1 MRDIN
6 WEVIMKNCHKIL
18 IIAFTF
24 FVVLFSACKSTPE
37 TKPDV
42 KPVPEKITEKEK
54 PQSAEDLEKTK
65 LLAEIDAIKNGRLK
79 DAKEK
84 AVSLEADT
92 VYPDKF
98 AEAEETEAA
107 AEDNISAENLKEALA
122 KYNEAADRY
131 EILSNLMQA
140 SSLRK
145 EIEEFGFARFA
156 PDEYVEAE
164 RLSLNT
170 LEHYELDY
178 KMAKET
184 SEDAVKLYEKTANKG
199 YFEFAKTAKA
209 VAKESKA
216 DCDSIKVARSR
227 TEDYNNAVRMFNA
240 GKAKAEESDFR
251 AAFHSYNNSAEM
263 FRTLYTAVS
272 AKRAEAEAAM
282 QEAARKQQES
292 SNLALEADKE
302 APLTEAGEGFS
313 EEEIQL
319 EDKSSIQT
327 NEAVEDIESDEE
339 EPAAEMPDNSA
350 PNALTNG
357 TEETT
362 DEKTNDGQTV
372 EGGNQ

>member
-1 MRDIN
+1 
-6 WEVIMKNCHKIL
+6 MKNYHKIL

-24 FVVLFSACKSTPE
+24 FVVLFSACTSKPE

-42 KPVPEKITEKEK
+42 KPEPEKVEEEKK
-54 PQSAEDLEKTK
+54 PEPAEDLEKAG
-65 LLAEIDAIKNGRLK
+65 LSAEIDALKNGRLK
-79 DAKEK
+79 EAKER

-98 AEAEETEAA
+98 AEAGKIENA
-107 AEDNISAENLKEALA
+107 AEAEVTTENLKEALA

-140 SSLRK
+140 SSLRN

-184 SEDAVKLYEKTANKG
+184 AEDAIKLYEKTANKG
-199 YFEFAKTAKA
+199 YFEFTKTAKA

-227 TEDYNNAVRMFNA
+227 TEDYNNAVRMFNT
-240 GKAKAEESDFR
+240 GKTKAEESDFR
-251 AAFHSYNNSAEM
+251 AAFHSYNKSAEM
-263 FRTLYTAVS
+263 FRTLYSDVS

-313 EEEIQL
+313 EDEIQL
-319 EDKSSIQT
+319 EDKSSIQN
-327 NEAVEDIESDEE
+327 NEVVEDIESDE
-339 EPAAEMPDNSA
+339 AERSA
-350 PNALTNG
+350 ESSDHTTPNPV
-357 TEETT
+357 T
-362 DEKTNDGQTV
+362 DETD
-372 EGGNQ
+372 EGTTGEHAVKGENQ

>member
-1 MRDIN
+1 
-6 WEVIMKNCHKIL
+6 MKNYHKIL
-18 IIAFTF
+18 IIVFTF
-24 FVVLFSACKSTPE
+24 FVLLFSACKSKPE

-42 KPVPEKITEKEK
+42 KPEPEKVEEEKK
-54 PQSAEDLEKTK
+54 PEPAEDSEKTG

-79 DAKEK
+79 EAKER

-92 VYPDKF
+92 VYIDKF

-107 AEDNISAENLKEALA
+107 ADEKFSAENLKEALTE
-122 KYNEAADRY
+122 YNEAADRY

-156 PDEYVEAE
+156 PDEYVDAE

-199 YFEFAKTAKA
+199 YFEFTKTAKA
-209 VAKESKA
+209 VAKEAKA
-216 DCDSIKVARSR
+216 DCDAIKVARSR

-263 FRTLYTAVS
+263 FRRLYTEVS
-272 AKRAEAEAAM
+272 AKRTEAEAAM

-313 EEEIQL
+313 EKEIQL
-319 EDKSSIQT
+319 EDKSSIQN
-327 NEAVEDIESDEE
+327 NEVVEDIESDEE
-339 EPAAEMPDNSA
+339 ESQEQPAEGSDNSA
-350 PNALTNG
+350 SDTVTSG
-357 TEETT
+357 TDEETSG
-362 DEKTNDGQTV
+362 GQTT